1 MTCKRHKNMI
11 DDTLSDWLRIV
22 WGFVSGTFMAII
34 GYFLPVKNIVHLVI
48 LFFLL
53 DVIFGYWA
61 ARKVRGESFSARI
74 IWQTTMPR
82 MIISLVLIMG
92 AYMWDD
98 VFQQEM
104 VCTYKVIG
112 WFICGVLLANII
124 QNGYRITK
132 WDMFLRLGQYFKI
145 KIKDKINI
153 ETNPKGANN
162 ENN

>member
-1 MTCKRHKNMI
+1 MI

>member
-1 MTCKRHKNMI
+1 MTCKKYRNMI
-11 DDTLSDWLRIV
+11 DDTLSDWLRIA

-34 GYFLPVKNIVHLVI
+34 GYFLPVKNIVHLLL
-48 LFFLL
+48 LFFFL

-61 ARKVRGESFSARI
+61 ARKVRGEQFSAKI

-112 WFICGVLLANII
+112 WFICGVLLANIV

-132 WDMFLRLGQYFKI
+132 WDMFLGLGQYFKI

-153 ETNPKGANN
+153 ETNPKEADN
-162 ENN
+162 ESN

>member
-132 WDMFLRLGQYFKI
+132 WDMFLGLGQYFKI